1 MSGQAAPD
9 PQRDLIE
16 RLLEALATSKGGPTR
31 TDGEN
36 GKSIRRI
43 AEALVIAAL
52 GGLGASL
59 WVLKGTVE
67 VQQASIQFLQKQVDT
82 VTAES
87 HATTRDVAEMQGR
100 FYRGL
105 EQGKDPYATGKQ

>member
-1 MSGQAAPD
+1 MTQTTPD
-9 PQRDLIE
+9 PQKDLVD
-16 RLLEALATSKGGPTR
+16 RLVEALANAKGGPTR
-31 TDGEN
+31 TDSEN

-52 GGLGASL
+52 GCLGATL
-59 WVLKGTVE
+59 WMLKGTVE
-67 VQQASIQFLQKQVDT
+67 VQQASIQFLQKQMDT

-87 HATTRDVAEMQGR
+87 HANARDVAEMQGR